1 LPEGS
6 STQGGVKLKTVRI
19 SDDALAV
26 LSGCRIEGEKVFIT
40 GGQLQRDIYVQ
51 VDRVLRDLGGKWN
64 RKHAAH
70 VFSNDPSEQFD
81 EVIRTG
87 EIAPPQKNGFFPTPL
102 ELSRYV
108 VERASL
114 APSHA
119 VLEPSAGTGNLV
131 EAIIGNEPGISS
143 VTAFEIDPARVSTIK
158 NRFPGDGRVDIHCG
172 DFMLSEK
179 PDPGYD
185 RVVMNPPFERLQ
197 DVRHVMRAY
206 GQLRNGGILV
216 AIMGGGITFRRESL
230 VAELRSIIDKHGEI
244 ENLPDGSFA
253 SVGTEVRT
261 VLVTIGK

>member
-1 LPEGS
+1 LPESS
-6 STQGGVKLKTVRI
+6 STQGEEKLKTVRI

-70 VFSNDPSEQFD
+70 VFDDDPWEKFD

-87 EIAPPQKNGFFPTPL
+87 EIAPPRKNGFFPTPP

-108 VERASL
+108 AECAGL
-114 APSHA
+114 APGHT
-119 VLEPSAGTGNLV
+119 VLEPSAGTGNLI
-131 EAIIGNEPGISS
+131 EAIIRKEPSISS
-143 VTAFEIDPARVSTIK
+143 VTAVEIDPARVTNIK
-158 NRFPGDGRVDIHCG
+158 DRFPDEGRFDIRCE
-172 DFMLSEK
+172 DFLLSEK

-197 DVRHVMRAY
+197 DVRHVLHAY
-206 GQLRNGGILV
+206 GHLRDGGILV
-216 AIMGGGITFRRESL
+216 AIMGSGITFRRESL
-230 VAELRSIIDKHGEI
+230 VTELRSIIAEHGEI
-244 ENLPDGSFA
+244 ENLPDMSFA
-253 SVGTEVRT
+253 SVGTAVRT
-261 VLVTIGK
+261 VLVTLGR